1 MIATAV
7 SEQDLQTQVRVALL
21 LLGRL
26 HSLPVARLSSD
37 VRRLASAHPH
47 PTPTHS
53 LCQSILTVALFFST
67 WCELSTSWERAR
79 ARCIHESLKATA
91 TAGFTATPELSWVL
105 SVEVIAYWSAGN
117 EEGGARVRAS
127 VGRAAVCAGL
137 SWWLSQC
144 TQTHT
149 HSAHMSDT
157 FTRRNHG
164 TLTTPPPPP
173 PPLQFVEKDVIE
185 DVLSKLQNT
194 GASARDGEAVSEDT
208 VLQVR
213 HLLCHEHSPHHYSHP
228 LKIAPSSSSPR
239 SPLLHRCFS
248 PPVVHCVTCID
259 HRAAGVHRADGGTL
273 SVESP

>member
-1 MIATAV
+1 M
-7 SEQDLQTQVRVALL
+7 
-21 LLGRL
+21 
-26 HSLPVARLSSD
+26 
-37 VRRLASAHPH
+37 
-47 PTPTHS
+47 
-53 LCQSILTVALFFST
+53 
-67 WCELSTSWERAR
+67 
-79 ARCIHESLKATA
+79 KATA
-91 TAGFTATPELSWVL
+91 TAGFTATPELPWVL

-127 VGRAAVCAGL
+127 VGGGCGAVRWVERLCARGCRGGCR
-137 SWWLSQC
+137 SAH
-144 TQTHT
+144 THT

-248 PPVVHCVTCID
+248 PPVVHCVRCTD